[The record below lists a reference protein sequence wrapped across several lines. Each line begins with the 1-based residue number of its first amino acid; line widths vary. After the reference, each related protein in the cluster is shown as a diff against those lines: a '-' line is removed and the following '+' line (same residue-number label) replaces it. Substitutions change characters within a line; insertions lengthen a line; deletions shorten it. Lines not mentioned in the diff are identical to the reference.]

1 MGGVTCNVTLP
12 MAFNDYIIREI
23 TIDDSTSAYKMR
35 KSVASCCDTILAT
48 SEEISLEGMKL
59 WIDSWLRNDRR
70 LFVVVEDK
78 RNIVGQL
85 WVWFSD
91 SKAKLAH
98 VAEIGLEVLSAY
110 QGQGIGSKLFE
121 IGVEW
126 ARQAG
131 AMRIQVQ
138 TLERNEPMRKII
150 EKNGFEY
157 EGTKHCYINNYGN
170 YENMVCYARL
180 FCKNDD

>member
-1 MGGVTCNVTLP
+1 MHNVTLP

-35 KSVASCCDTILAT
+35 KNIASCCDTILAT

-59 WIDSWLRNDRR
+59 WIDSWLRNDKR
-70 LFVVVEDK
+70 LFVVVEDNK
-78 RNIVGQL
+78 NIVGQL

-98 VAEIGLEVLSAY
+98 VAEIGLEVLSTY
-110 QGQGIGSKLFE
+110 QRKGIGSKLFE

-126 ARQAG
+126 ARQVG
-131 AMRIQVQ
+131 AIRIQVQ
-138 TLERNEPMRKII
+138 TLERNEPMRRII

-157 EGTKHCYINNYGN
+157 EGTKHCYVNNNGN
-170 YENMVCYARL
+170 FENMVCYARL